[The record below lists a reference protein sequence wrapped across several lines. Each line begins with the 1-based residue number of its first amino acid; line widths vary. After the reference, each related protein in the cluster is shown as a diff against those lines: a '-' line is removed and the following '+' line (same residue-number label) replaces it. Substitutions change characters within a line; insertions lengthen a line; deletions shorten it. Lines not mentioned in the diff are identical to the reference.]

1 MFIINNAIFDAKL
14 SRIRQKGCHC
24 LFNFVINESN
34 FDINKSK
41 IALMNTVHTL

>member
-1 MFIINNAIFDAKL
+1 MFIINNVVLAAKL
-14 SRIRQKGCHC
+14 SRIRQKGRHC